1 MRWKPHCKI
10 ALSVQGVL
18 FACPIMCSSFVSGD
32 SYRSEAT
39 LAVGAAH
46 RHSTELQKAG
56 VEREEA
62 INTAFE
68 EKVPRC
74 TMKTLLDK
82 TANWKSEVISP
93 SKTAPLEVR
102 EGGNGE
108 WGIVGYPSWGSR
120 SIKMKF
126 QSPSC

>member
-1 MRWKPHCKI
+1 
-10 ALSVQGVL
+10 
-18 FACPIMCSSFVSGD
+18 MCSSFVSGD
-32 SYRSEAT
+32 SYQCEAQ

-56 VEREEA
+56 VERGEA

-68 EKVPRC
+68 QKVPRC
-74 TMKTLLDK
+74 TMKTLMEK
-82 TANWKSEVISP
+82 TANSNSEVLSP
-93 SKTAPLEVR
+93 STTAPLEVR

-126 QSPSC
+126 QPPSC